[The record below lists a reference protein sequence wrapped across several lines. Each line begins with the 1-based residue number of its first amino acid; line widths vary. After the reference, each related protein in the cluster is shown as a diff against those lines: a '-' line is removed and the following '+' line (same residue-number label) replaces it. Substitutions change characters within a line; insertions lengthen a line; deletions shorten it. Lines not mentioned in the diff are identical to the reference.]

1 MFNRDHLYPLLVL
14 DHQKMHF
21 RNPKRILMKLKVSLA
36 LLVLAVVSLAFK
48 GKEKEQVRVQIIHNT
63 GGSIVVY
70 DTLFEKSKHYS
81 AQDFIRSKG
90 LEPESID
97 IIDLDAPTTQPAND
111 VWVLRSDNLH
121 GNFSFEHFEK
131 NVEMLNDED
140 EVEVGAV
147 RVIKTQTTTSSTTRA
162 FVDGEEVQILPPGE
176 HSENLQHFL
185 DSALKDVNMAV
196 GKDGQVHRTIKIN
209 GVTVED
215 GASKVIWSDSVN
227 GEALLEKIDLKE
239 LEGKEGV
246 QVKAFVISTETEIE
260 SDEPVNAEMVKMLSQ
275 EARALAPSFTIAMV
289 STVGGKKE
297 KTQPKEDRS
306 LKIDQLQFFP
316 RPNNGVFTLAF
327 DLAQQGDTQLR
338 IVDIQGKEVYQET
351 LQDFTGHYEKQMD
364 LSSEPAG
371 TYILSITQNGKRLAE
386 KVIIH

>member
-1 MFNRDHLYPLLVL
+1 
-14 DHQKMHF
+14 
-21 RNPKRILMKLKVSLA
+21 MKLKVSLA

-90 LEPESID
+90 LEPEDID
-97 IIDLDAPTTQPAND
+97 IIDLDAPTTQPADD

-121 GNFSFEHFEK
+121 ANFSFEHFEK

-162 FVDGEEVQILPPGE
+162 FVDGEEVQILPPGD
-176 HSENLQHFL
+176 HNENLQHFL

-297 KTQPKEDRS
+297 KAQPKEDRS

-351 LQDFTGHYEKQMD
+351 LQNFTGHYEKQMD